1 MKKAHIDNNNQ
12 LLGWYDTDMHSIIPE
27 PNINVSN
34 EQWQIAINNNHNKVN
49 NDGSTEIFD
58 FRSVVERFNQS
69 MDNLRSQRNLLLAE
83 TDYLALSD
91 NTLSTEMSN
100 YRQQLR
106 DITNGLTTVE
116 EVEAVVFPTKP
127 E

>member
-34 EQWQIAINNNHNKVN
+34 EQWQIAIDNNHNKVN

-91 NTLSTEMSN
+91 NTLSTEMST

-106 DITNGLTTVE
+106 DITNGLTTAE

>member
-58 FRSVVERFNQS
+58 FRSVVERFDQS

-106 DITNGLTTVE
+106 DITNGLTTTE